1 MRFAPTLLPGVFEID
16 IERHADARG
25 SFERIYCSAE
35 FAEHGLELPASQ
47 SAISRNTRQATL
59 RGLHVIPEAEGE
71 AKLVRC
77 IRGRVFD
84 VAVDIRPGSPTHG
97 RHIAAELS
105 AERGNALFLPRGVAH
120 GFITLEND
128 CDLLYQFSR
137 SHRPGVEL
145 GLRWNDPALA
155 IAWPLTP
162 QVISERDL
170 SLPLLAEST
179 FA

>member
-1 MRFAPTLLPGVFEID
+1 MRFTPTLLPGVFEID
-16 IERHADARG
+16 VERHADVRG
-25 SFERIYCSAE
+25 SFERIYCAEE
-35 FAEHGLELPASQ
+35 FAEHGLELPGSQ
-47 SAISRNTRQATL
+47 SAISRNTKRATL

-84 VAVDIRPGSPTHG
+84 VAVDVRPGSATHG
-97 RHIAAELS
+97 RHVSTELS

-120 GFITLEND
+120 GFIALED
-128 CDLLYQFSR
+128 DSDLLYQFSQPY
-137 SHRPGVEL
+137 RPGVET
-145 GLRWNDPALA
+145 GVRWDDPALA
-155 IAWPLTP
+155 IEWPLAP

-170 SLPLLAEST
+170 SLPLLADSV